1 MFMKELF
8 NGELLISDSNVFTNS
23 HLYQHPETGVLVKLL
38 GMNHAGTEKYFQAVQ
53 NELEGSQKVLYES
66 SGSGPKTTFTENL
79 EELFEQEPI
88 IVPEEQRFSSLLP
101 ILYETESDGNFN
113 KVLTQIKDTD
123 IMNSYGFTL
132 RSYFLISSLYHDLD
146 KESLSFDSE
155 DWEAVDMLMDEEA
168 GQQNEKDLMEAFS
181 NLDENKLL
189 DTISYIMGK
198 IRQIDLKKHE
208 ISDFGKTFYEIYHD
222 ETVVNAFLSVLGK
235 PRDEFLFKRF
245 DEVVQDEDLM
255 VISIKYGAGHISNQ
269 RKLLED
275 RDYVL
280 QRTKKIKIF

>member
-1 MFMKELF
+1 MKELF

-23 HLYQHPETGVLVKLL
+23 HLYQHSETGVLVRLL

-66 SGSGPKTTFTENL
+66 SGGPKTTFTTTFTENL
-79 EELFEQEPI
+79 EELFEQEL
-88 IVPEEQRFSSLLP
+88 IVSEDKRFRSLLP
-101 ILYETESDGNFN
+101 ILYEAESDGNFN
-113 KVLTQIKDTD
+113 KVLTLIKDTD
-123 IMNSYGFTL
+123 IMNAYGFTL

-155 DWEAVDMLMDEEA
+155 NWEAVDMLMDEKA
-168 GQQNEKDLMEAFS
+168 GQQNENELMEAFS
-181 NLDENKLL
+181 NLDKSKLL
-189 DTISYIMGK
+189 DTISYVMGK
-198 IRQIDLKKHE
+198 IRKIDLKKHE

-222 ETVVNAFLSVLGK
+222 ETVVNAFLSVLGN
-235 PRDEFLFKRF
+235 PRDEYLFKRF

-255 VISIKYGAGHISNQ
+255 VLGIKYGAGHISNQ

-275 RDYVL
+275 RGYVL